1 VLKSEHVKRIAI
13 DPGLVRRLNIRI
25 SYRVTTE

>member
-1 VLKSEHVKRIAI
+1 MPKSENVKRIAI
-13 DPGLVRRLNIRI
+13 DRGLDGRLNIRI